1 MEDLTREFFRLLNKD
16 LSTTNYHKFKEKR
29 IIVCKETGEKYKTQK
44 EVMQEFKVTRYRLKK
59 ALDEGKQVNG
69 FSFEYI
75 QEPNA
80 KCSVG
85 QPNTLESMYK
95 DGARKRVNVF
105 FAVNDF
111 ETQIGFYGGLWENR
125 KECKVRRFNA
135 FFADIDFKMEDG
147 KTHLRI
153 DEVQEK
159 KQDVYDKLMGL
170 PLQPS
175 AIIESRNGYHV
186 YYIIDKDKRPKV
198 TRKNVQHWKEQEQG
212 LIKYLSENISHYVDP
227 AVCDVARFLRCPE
240 SIHHKSDSQP
250 FEVKVKCVNRAYEIR
265 ELKKLFPPVKEEFKF
280 IDDGR
285 EKSSTISS
293 NTNNNNNTDGLS
305 ISNDVLKNIQCG
317 NIDYFNNVDKINK
330 SLGWKESLRFFKSVN
345 LIEFLGLGVKLKE
358 SFNSF
363 LRKDDK
369 ASMAIYRQTNEEGYF
384 CKDFATNKCY
394 DLIDVV
400 REVADLSF
408 VDSMEFLAK
417 VFGIT
422 IVKAYE
428 QEKVDILP
436 LIKNNLAV
444 LNQVGNIKEV
454 KYVGKLIPLYE
465 QIMNI
470 WQKITE
476 ERNIKNPWETNLML
490 GCEFL
495 SKSVKLYIGDVSKYL
510 KIMEA
515 LKILRP
521 TIIKHEFSD
530 KKLKKVNVYYVNK
543 LDFDDLE
550 KESKRLKL
558 FFKEESKSGKKLNPL
573 RDITNERL
581 YKYMF
586 NIALIA

>member
-1 MEDLTREFFRLLNKD
+1 MMEDLTRKFFCLLDKD
-16 LSTTNYHKFKEKR
+16 LSTTNYHKFKEKKS
-29 IIVCKETGEKYKTQK
+29 IICKETGKKYKTQN
-44 EVMQEFKVTRYRLKK
+44 EVMQEFKITRYRLKK
-59 ALDEGKQVNG
+59 SLDEGKQANG
-69 FSFEYI
+69 FSFEYV
-75 QEPNA
+75 QNSA
-80 KCSVG
+80 KTSVG

-95 DGARKRVNVF
+95 NGAKKRVNVF

-111 ETQIGFYGGLWENR
+111 ETQMGFYGGLWENR

-147 KTHLRI
+147 KTHLCI
-153 DEVQEK
+153 DDVQEK
-159 KQDVYDKLMGL
+159 KQDVYEKLMGL

-175 AIIESRNGYHV
+175 AIVESRNGYHV
-186 YYIIDKDKRPKV
+186 YYIIDKDKRPNV
-198 TRKNVQHWKEQEQG
+198 TKQNVRHWKEQEQG
-212 LIKYLSENISHYVDP
+212 LIKYLSENVSHYVDP

-240 SIHHKSDSQP
+240 SIHHKVDSEP

-280 IDDGR
+280 IDDGK

-293 NTNNNNNTDGLS
+293 NTNNNNKTNDLS
-305 ISNDVLKNIQCG
+305 ISNEVLKNIQCR
-317 NIDYFNNVDKINK
+317 NTDYFNNVDKINK
-330 SLGWKESLRFFKSVN
+330 SLSWKESLRFFKSVN
-345 LIEFLGLGVKLKE
+345 LIEFLGLGVNLKE

-400 REVADLSF
+400 KEVADLSF

-436 LIKNNLAV
+436 LIKNNLYV

-454 KYVGKLIPLYE
+454 KYVSKLIPLYE
-465 QIMNI
+465 QIMDV

-476 ERNIKNPWETNLML
+476 KRNIKNPWETNLML

-495 SKSVKLYIGDVSKYL
+495 SKRVKLYIGDVSKYL

-515 LKILRP
+515 LGILQP
-521 TIIKHEFSD
+521 TIINYNFGD
-530 KKLKKVNVYYVNK
+530 KNLKNVNAYYVK
-543 LDFDDLE
+543 ELVFDDLE
-550 KESKRLKL
+550 KESRRLKS

-581 YKYMF
+581 YKYLF
-586 NIALIA
+586 R